1 MYFTTIKSILFFFT
15 GTRFERLLMKIG
27 YQAKNASTELKIR
40 CLDALSTLFY
50 LPVSGLGN

>member
-27 YQAKNASTELKIR
+27 YQAKNASTELKMR
-40 CLDALSTLFY
+40 GLDALSSLFY